1 MMQADRTQ
9 GTLRASL
16 QSIEEVRISFL
27 LLFSL
32 SFFIIAVFISMA
44 DPLSISASIAGLVAL
59 ADLVFRSGTKYVK
72 SYRGAPTEVGN
83 LIREVRS
90 LSVILH
96 NLSLITFD
104 LEETEPP
111 ETTAALQPHYLHDC
125 HQLLRRLETGLSR
138 TEASLDSDSGRQR
151 LQARLKWPF
160 TSTES
165 RDMIQDIQRY
175 NQIIHTALAADSL
188 TKLKHCLSRQIE
200 MKDGLEKINRTAE
213 KILDIQVKIALDTKR
228 NQVLEYFG
236 QFNPRGEY
244 ETNDSLRHGLTGLWL
259 TQGPEFDYWYS
270 TPASRLWCSGIP
282 GAGKSVLSAA
292 VIKECLH
299 RSAHDAHKAIA
310 YFFCTYRHERSQH
323 MVNILSSLC
332 IQLAL
337 QSEKAFRILQEYHD
351 QLFSSHHLSTKPTA
365 EMLTQILH
373 RICACFTRV
382 YIIVDGIDECDN
394 RVEANVKC
402 LAELALS
409 QGDDVINMAL
419 FSRDES
425 IIRTRLEK
433 DFSHVEIEAHTE
445 DLQLYVASEL
455 NERIASKRLR
465 LRDPTLKD
473 LIMTRLVGEAKGMF
487 RWVACQLDYM
497 CELPTDRARR
507 EALSK
512 LPPSLYATYDQI
524 LLRIDGCNDAVKRL
538 VKGSL
543 LMLATSFSSLCFEEI
558 CEAISLED
566 DATTLEDDEIVEEEE
581 LLRWCSSLVRIN
593 KSGSFAN
600 GKRIQFAHFTV
611 QEYLLSLKTRNSD
624 HQYSKLREYAV
635 SRADGIDFFSFL
647 CLRFLT
653 MEDMERFPPTPDI
666 TRSIVDM
673 LARRRRRTFYCK
685 SALTWTPYATPSSIM
700 EDRTH
705 RLLRKLFQPSKT
717 PSFCLWAIDFIF
729 SHHPSSSTDG
739 SSESRRVLSQ
749 VITAVLRPEFT
760 PLHMAAAFII
770 IELLRAGVSIT
781 AHDVQLFRTRYD
793 RCLEMPSFTSET
805 SQMWSLFPQLLK
817 ALGENNTPDCPR
829 FVLHQKTKEFILR
842 TSERR
847 QPQSPDRL
855 SLDGA
860 SNEEALKYFHSLI
873 RLNDGAGM
881 SAFLATHRAELAKS
895 TDIDPKRPGWN
906 ALHLALLE
914 RSYRVLDPLLTFGL
928 DPCAEIPEGSKPI
941 HMCCQDNTCEALQ
954 ILLRFGGSILDTDNV
969 GRTVWHLAAEMNS
982 VMVLQELLNLGDV
995 DVALKVTSKHHETPI
1010 YAAATQLS
1018 LEAIS
1023 LLLPFYRTEEY

>member
-1 MMQADRTQ
+1 
-9 GTLRASL
+9 
-16 QSIEEVRISFL
+16 
-27 LLFSL
+27 
-32 SFFIIAVFISMA
+32 MA

-96 NLSLITFD
+96 NLSLVAFD

-200 MKDGLEKINRTAE
+200 IKDGLEKINRTAE
-213 KILDIQVKIALDTKR
+213 RILDIQVKIALDTKR

-244 ETNDSLRHGLTGLWL
+244 ETNDSLRYGLTGLWL

-292 VIKECLH
+292 VVKECLH

-310 YFFCTYRHERSQH
+310 YFFCTYRHERSQY

-365 EMLTQILH
+365 EIPTQILH

-425 IIRTRLEK
+425 IIRTRLGK
-433 DFSHVEIEAHTE
+433 DFSHV
-445 DLQLYVASEL
+445 
-455 NERIASKRLR
+455 
-465 LRDPTLKD
+465 
-473 LIMTRLVGEAKGMF
+473 
-487 RWVACQLDYM
+487 
-497 CELPTDRARR
+497 
-507 EALSK
+507 
-512 LPPSLYATYDQI
+512 
-524 LLRIDGCNDAVKRL
+524 
-538 VKGSL
+538 
-543 LMLATSFSSLCFEEI
+543 
-558 CEAISLED
+558 
-566 DATTLEDDEIVEEEE
+566 
-581 LLRWCSSLVRIN
+581 
-593 KSGSFAN
+593 
-600 GKRIQFAHFTV
+600 
-611 QEYLLSLKTRNSD
+611 
-624 HQYSKLREYAV
+624 
-635 SRADGIDFFSFL
+635 
-647 CLRFLT
+647 
-653 MEDMERFPPTPDI
+653 
-666 TRSIVDM
+666 
-673 LARRRRRTFYCK
+673 
-685 SALTWTPYATPSSIM
+685 
-700 EDRTH
+700 
-705 RLLRKLFQPSKT
+705 
-717 PSFCLWAIDFIF
+717 
-729 SHHPSSSTDG
+729 
-739 SSESRRVLSQ
+739 
-749 VITAVLRPEFT
+749 
-760 PLHMAAAFII
+760 
-770 IELLRAGVSIT
+770 
-781 AHDVQLFRTRYD
+781 
-793 RCLEMPSFTSET
+793 
-805 SQMWSLFPQLLK
+805 
-817 ALGENNTPDCPR
+817 
-829 FVLHQKTKEFILR
+829 
-842 TSERR
+842 
-847 QPQSPDRL
+847 
-855 SLDGA
+855 
-860 SNEEALKYFHSLI
+860 
-873 RLNDGAGM
+873 
-881 SAFLATHRAELAKS
+881 
-895 TDIDPKRPGWN
+895 
-906 ALHLALLE
+906 
-914 RSYRVLDPLLTFGL
+914 
-928 DPCAEIPEGSKPI
+928 
-941 HMCCQDNTCEALQ
+941 
-954 ILLRFGGSILDTDNV
+954 
-969 GRTVWHLAAEMNS
+969 
-982 VMVLQELLNLGDV
+982 
-995 DVALKVTSKHHETPI
+995 
-1010 YAAATQLS
+1010 
-1018 LEAIS
+1018 
-1023 LLLPFYRTEEY
+1023 